1 MNHKIFPADKGGSKR
16 TVNFEHDFIFQSPDD
31 RDRRERD
38 WCRSW
43 TVLYKL
49 SNPVKVHLI
58 TSEARPSPIMHWDD
72 RFRFLTDN
80 FSTKSQAT
88 LSQGTIGLK
97 KDCIIQTQATMALTH
112 STLSIQ
118 YRIWFHV
125 APLGGLK
132 DGRVGGGGGVC
143 PELQLLRELDLKF
156 NIKSTGHFQKTIL
169 HLEFSYGPLL
179 PAGQKT
185 F

>member
-88 LSQGTIGLK
+88 LSQGTISLK

-132 DGRVGGGGGVC
+132 DGRVGGGGVV
-143 PELQLLRELDLKF
+143 Q
-156 NIKSTGHFQKTIL
+156 NY
-169 HLEFSYGPLL
+169 SYSGNSI
-179 PAGQKT
+179 
-185 F
+185 